1 MTLVIFLG
9 PEQRVTI
16 LDFPN
21 PAARLAV
28 QINSGKIK
36 LAAINPD
43 SDPTAPFSPSYMAR
57 QVGDYVV
64 VSDPIAFTDR
74 KTHHPLPAAHTSL
87 RERQVLRRLANGAT
101 SKQIALEMKIA
112 ARTVRTYTGA
122 MKRRFGAQNLAQLI
136 SLAVMMGII

>member
-21 PAARLAV
+21 PPTLLAV

-36 LAAINPD
+36 LATINPD
-43 SDPTAPFSPSYMAR
+43 FDPTAPFNPSYMAR

-64 VSDPIAFTDR
+64 VSDPIAFADR
-74 KTHHPLPAAHTSL
+74 KTHHPLPPAHTSQ
-87 RERQVLRRLANGAT
+87 RERQILRRLANGAT
-101 SKQIALEMKIA
+101 TDQIALEFKISD
-112 ARTVRTYTGA
+112 RMVRVYTNA
-122 MKRRFGAQNLAQLI
+122 LKQRFGAQNLAQLI
-136 SLAVMMGII
+136 SLAVMMV